1 MSESTDAISPEG
13 RTTRTTTTP
22 NRISR
27 ARVTT
32 AINEAHRTFLKCFD
46 TLALFK
52 QRQVQAERIVTF
64 QYDLGSALF
73 ALDRLYDVII
83 ARKRA
88 VVAKKAA
95 VSPDWFRATLRRLD
109 RYAKA
114 LDGAVRIGKQ
124 LGDTFAWLFYHG
136 YTHLISEHLKHQ
148 GQRHTPSGIGGKGEL
163 AFIRYPGI
171 FPDHLLLY
179 HGITSYLRLGDVS
192 LVHLPTMTISGVG
205 ELKTQ
210 VVNDHEATTTIV
222 LIGERDNLQERT
234 KVLRERVPRTTTP
247 RPPMPQAQKDRL
259 QRQIRRIIGLVGI
272 APATKRAP
280 SNVFANLHQLEDVI
294 KTAGQRLT
302 HRKVDDGLAIVAARP
317 EGGPTLASRLLPHAN
332 PKFARMIRPAK
343 DIAMAI
349 VDTTSNQNSLIMQ
362 EITTGFQP
370 GFTPLFWS
378 PLSPD
383 VLKPLFFLE
392 IAVWSWF
399 NPLHLVRKLR
409 ARGYEVETGPM
420 GVPER
425 VTAVQREGQPV
436 MYGLS
441 TFMPLL
447 HQTLI
452 TEKAFVDQV
461 EQAFQ
466 TVAQDRPPDGARVL
480 FHLDQ
485 QYGPPLPRT
494 P

>member
-1 MSESTDAISPEG
+1 MP
-13 RTTRTTTTP
+13 P

-27 ARVTT
+27 ARVST

-52 QRQVQAERIVTF
+52 QRKVQAERLVAF

-73 ALDRLYDVII
+73 ALDRHYDEIT
-83 ARKRA
+83 AQKRA
-88 VVAKKAA
+88 VVARKSA
-95 VSPDWFRATLRRLD
+95 VSPRWFRAALQRLD

-136 YTHLISEHLKHQ
+136 DTHLLNEHLKHQ
-148 GQRHTPSGIGGKGEL
+148 GQRHTPPGIGGKGEL
-163 AFIRYPGI
+163 AFIRHPGI

-179 HGITSYLRLGDVS
+179 HGITTYLRLGDVS

-210 VVNDHEATTTIV
+210 PINDQEATITIV
-222 LIGERDNLQERT
+222 LIGENDILQERM
-234 KVLRERVPRTTTP
+234 KALKEQAPRTTAP
-247 RPPMPQAQKDRL
+247 RPPMPQRQKDRL
-259 QRQIRRIIGLVGI
+259 QRQIRRMTGLVGI
-272 APATKRAP
+272 TPATKSAP

-294 KTAGQRLT
+294 KTAGPQLT
-302 HRKVDDGLAIVAARP
+302 HRKIDDGLAIVAARLD
-317 EGGPTLASRLLPHAN
+317 GAPTLASRLLPRSS
-332 PKFARMIRPAK
+332 PKCARMIRPAK
-343 DIAMAI
+343 DIAMAL

-362 EITTGFQP
+362 EITTGFHP

-378 PLSPD
+378 PLSAG
-383 VLKPLFFLE
+383 VLKPLFFME
-392 IAVWSWF
+392 VAAWTWF

-425 VTAVQREGQPV
+425 VTAVQQEGQPV

-452 TEKAFVDQV
+452 TEKAFIDQV
-461 EQAFQ
+461 EQAFR

-480 FHLDQ
+480 LHLDQ
-485 QYGPPLPRT
+485 HYGAPPPRT